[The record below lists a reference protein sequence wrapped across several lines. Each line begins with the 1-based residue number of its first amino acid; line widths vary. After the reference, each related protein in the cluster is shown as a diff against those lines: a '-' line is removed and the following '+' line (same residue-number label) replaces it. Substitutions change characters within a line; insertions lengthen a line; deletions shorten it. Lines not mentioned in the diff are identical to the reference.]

1 MSNREENWT
10 KSELQAYV
18 LLLCA
23 YADGRADEGEIK
35 VIKSKT
41 HPETYEK
48 MHTEFMDDTEEQRLR
63 KIDDN
68 VQMHYFTQ
76 MELAE
81 FRREMYEVFFADC
94 NFERMEKNMDRILDN
109 ILY

>member
-1 MSNREENWT
+1 MSTQSEKWT

-23 YADGRADEGEIK
+23 HADGTVDDKEIE

-41 HPETYEK
+41 NSETYSK
-48 MHTEFMDDTEEQRLR
+48 MNEEFMADSEEDRLR

-68 VQMHYFTQ
+68 VQLHYFTQ

-94 NFERMEKNMDRILDN
+94 SFERMEKNMDRILDN